1 MANRLKRVN
10 LTGVNKNQNFN
21 LIKKIMLK
29 KCIDRLIRPCIV
41 YRRLVHI

>member
-29 KCIDRLIRPCIV
+29 KCIDRLRPCIV